1 VDWLHHVFQKAP
13 ETALFLSLAAGYLIG
28 QINFGKFQLGGVGG
42 SLLAAVVVSQAG
54 VQIDNGVKSVMFAVF
69 IYAVGYDSGPQ
80 FFNSLNRRT
89 LREIAMAVFLAVTA
103 LVTVIVCAKVFGLN
117 KGLAAGLAGGALT
130 QSAIIGTA
138 GDAIARLGL
147 PAQETKALQADV
159 AIAYAVTYVFGS
171 LGAIIVCV
179 NILPKFMGQSL
190 KEASIE
196 AEKSLAGGLGGPAP
210 GQISALPPLVGR
222 TYRVMLD
229 SAGGAGA
236 AGRTVADI
244 EMDEQDAITIERIRR
259 AGHAI
264 EPQPDMTLEP
274 GDIVLVV
281 GRREVMAGA
290 AAQLGEEVADTDGVS
305 VVMQKRQG
313 VFAMRG
319 VNHWT
324 MRAVRATVD
333 RNMRHGVYVQAVTR
347 AGMPL
352 PVLPE
357 TCLEH
362 GDVITFYGSPQDT
375 KRAVEVAGY
384 ELPYSDKTDFIYMG
398 VGIVVGLL
406 IGLIVVRV
414 GGIPITLGS
423 GGGCLLAGLV
433 FGWMRGKHPMY
444 GVMPPAASQL
454 LKDFGL
460 AAFVAV
466 VGLNS
471 GLQAVVTVKQSG
483 LTIFLLGVFVTLFP
497 LLLTMLFGRYVLRY
511 DNAAVFAGA
520 LSGARSA
527 NPAFGGVLDKAE
539 SPAPTAAFA
548 VTYALA
554 NVLLTLLGPLIV
566 GLV

>member
-1 VDWLHHVFQKAP
+1 MEWLHATFQKTP
-13 ETALFLSLAAGYLIG
+13 ETAVFLSLAAGYLIG
-28 QINFGKFQLGGVGG
+28 QIRFGKFQLGGVAG
-42 SLLAAVVVSQAG
+42 SLLVAVLVSQIG
-54 VQIDNGVKSVMFAVF
+54 VQIDDGVKSVMFAVF

-80 FFNSLNRRT
+80 FFNSLNGKT
-89 LREIAMAVFLAVTA
+89 LREIAMALFLAVTA

-147 PAQETKALQADV
+147 SAGETKALQADV

-171 LGAIIVCV
+171 LGAIVVCV
-179 NILPKFMGQSL
+179 NILPKFMGQGL
-190 KEASIE
+190 REASME
-196 AEKSLAGGLGGPAP
+196 AEKALASGGEGPP

-222 TYRVMLD
+222 AYRVRN
-229 SAGGAGA
+229 GV
-236 AGRTVADI
+236 AGRTVAEI
-244 EMDEQDAITIERIRR
+244 EIAEADMITIERIRR
-259 AGHAI
+259 GGK
-264 EPQPDMTLEP
+264 TLEP
-274 GDIVLVV
+274 RPEIRLQAGDVVLVV
-281 GRREVMAGA
+281 GRREAMVSA
-290 AAQLGEEVADTDGVS
+290 AATLGDEVGDTDGLS
-305 VVMQKRQG
+305 IVMQKREA
-313 VFAMRG
+313 VFARRG
-319 VNHWT
+319 MNRT
-324 MRAVRATVD
+324 TIAALRTAVD
-333 RNMRHGVYVQAVTR
+333 REMRHGVYLQAISRV
-347 AGMPL
+347 GMPL
-352 PVLPE
+352 PVMPE
-357 TCLEH
+357 TQLEH
-362 GDVITFYGSPQDT
+362 GDVITFYGSPHDT
-375 KRAVEVAGY
+375 KRAADAAGY
-384 ELPYSDKTDFIYMG
+384 ELPYSNKTDFIYMG
-398 VGIVVGLL
+398 VGLV
-406 IGLIVVRV
+406 IGLAIGLVVVRV

-423 GGGCLLAGLV
+423 GGGCLLAGLL

-471 GLQAVVTVKQSG
+471 GLQAVVTIRQSG

-520 LSGARSA
+520 LAGSRSA

-539 SPAPTAAFA
+539 SAVPTAAFA

-554 NVLLTLLGPLIV
+554 NVLLTLLGPLVV
-566 GLV
+566 GFV